1 MLEGVTASRN
11 DALLT
16 SDVAGPGDPSQTGGM
31 RSIRVELGIL
41 SLSDIQTNPE
51 TGVPFP
57 VL

>member
-1 MLEGVTASRN
+1 MLEGVAASRN

-16 SDVAGPGDPSQTGGM
+16 CDVAGPGDPSQAGGM

-41 SLSDIQTNPE
+41 SLSDIQTNPA
-51 TGVPFP
+51 TGLPFP